1 MRISSE
7 DLPHHLAKGL
17 GSLYVI
23 HGEALLL
30 AIEAADAIRTAARE
44 AGYSERETLIAE
56 QGFKWAE
63 LRNSAQSMSLF
74 SSRKIIDLRIPSGKP
89 GVEGAQALQE
99 HCESLNADTLT
110 LISLPRLDGTAMK
123 SKWFAALEQPTLTL
137 TQAPP
142 LGD

>member
-17 GSLYVI
+17 GSLYII
-23 HGEALLL
+23 HGEAMLL
-30 AIEAADAIRTAARE
+30 AIEAADAIRAAARA

-74 SSRKIIDLRIPSGKP
+74 SSQKVIDLRIPSGKP
-89 GVEGAQALQE
+89 GVEGAQRCRNIARRSTRT
-99 HCESLNADTLT
+99 HS
-110 LISLPRLDGTAMK
+110 R
-123 SKWFAALEQPTLTL
+123 
-137 TQAPP
+137 
-142 LGD
+142 